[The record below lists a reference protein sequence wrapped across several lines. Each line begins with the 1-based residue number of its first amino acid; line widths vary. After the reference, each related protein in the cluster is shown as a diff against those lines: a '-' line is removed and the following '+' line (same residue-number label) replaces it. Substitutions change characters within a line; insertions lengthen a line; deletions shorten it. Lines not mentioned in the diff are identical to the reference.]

1 MKTPAKTASAK
12 APAKAAPKAAKKTP
26 AKAAPTAPAKAAAAK
41 AAAPKAAAKP
51 AARPAARTVAKAAPK
66 AAPKIAPKVAMKDPA
81 AVPDFSV
88 VVPVFDEGEA
98 APALAREIAAAFGD
112 RSYEMVFVND
122 ASRDD
127 TLARLTALKA
137 ELPQLRVLSH
147 RKNSGQ
153 SRAVRSGILGARGGI
168 IVTLDGDGQN
178 DPADAPRLAERLKAA
193 PQTLAMVGGERVK
206 RQDSEAK
213 RWASRWANRIRRKL
227 LNDQAND
234 TGCGLKAFRREAFL
248 RLPYFDHIHRY
259 LPALMLREG
268 YEIAFEPVN
277 HRHRETGASKY
288 TNWGRLKASLTDL
301 LGVMWLNTRAR
312 NPEGVD
318 EV

>member
-12 APAKAAPKAAKKTP
+12 APAKAAPKAVKQTP
-26 AKAAPTAPAKAAAAK
+26 AKAAPKAPAKPAAAK
-41 AAAPKAAAKP
+41 AAAPATAVKP
-51 AARPAARTVAKAAPK
+51 AARTAAKVAPK
-66 AAPKIAPKVAMKDPA
+66 AAPKVAMKDPA

-153 SRAVRSGILGARGGI
+153 SRAVRSGILAARGGI